1 MHSNKL
7 GVVAQLAEHWTS
19 IPKVAG
25 SIPTVVR
32 LTFQPARCGYTL
44 RVTSKTLLLLYNLK
58 QSIVYKIKCKK
69 KHVIAGAINRIYK
82 QNGLHIGL
90 LGFLLTNFRFR
101 GTLFILHELT
111 LLSIVACW

>member
-1 MHSNKL
+1 MIIEHIDIEGTRLSSEIPHMHAL
-7 GVVAQLAEHWTS
+7 EQTW
-19 IPKVAG
+19 
-25 SIPTVVR
+25 
-32 LTFQPARCGYTL
+32 RCIGYTL
-44 RVTSKTLLLLYNLK
+44 RVTSKTLSLLYNLK

-90 LGFLLTNFRFR
+90 LGFLLTNSRFR